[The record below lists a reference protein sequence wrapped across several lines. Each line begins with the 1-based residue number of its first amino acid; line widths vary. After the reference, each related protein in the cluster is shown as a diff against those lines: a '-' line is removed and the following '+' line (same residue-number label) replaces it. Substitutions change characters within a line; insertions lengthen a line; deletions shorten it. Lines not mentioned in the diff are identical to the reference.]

1 MDTEKLSHLGS
12 RVFFVAAVILFAAA
26 VVEWILL
33 RLGVA
38 VGTGYRPGR
47 LVEFAALF
55 LIPVMT
61 VLLRQIREE
70 LRKQK
75 QA

>member
-1 MDTEKLSHLGS
+1 MSLDKLSSYTS
-12 RVFFVAAVILFAAA
+12 RVFCAVSLVLFLGAVI
-26 VVEWILL
+26 EWLAT
-33 RLGVA
+33 RA
-38 VGTGYRPGR
+38 NFRFWVGYEPGR
-47 LVEFAALF
+47 LVEFAAML

-75 QA
+75 

>member
-1 MDTEKLSHLGS
+1 MSLDKLSSYAS
-12 RVFFVAAVILFAAA
+12 RVFCAVSLVLFLCAVIEGLA
-26 VVEWILL
+26 VKLQFRFWI
-33 RLGVA
+33 GHE
-38 VGTGYRPGR
+38 PGR
-47 LVEFAALF
+47 LVEFAAML

-75 QA
+75 

>member
-1 MDTEKLSHLGS
+1 MNIDKLSSYVS
-12 RVFFVAAVILFAAA
+12 RVFCAVSLVVFLCAVIEGLAM
-26 VVEWILL
+26 
-33 RLGVA
+33 RLNFRFW
-38 VGTGYRPGR
+38 VGYEPGR
-47 LVEFAALF
+47 LVEFAAML

-75 QA
+75 